1 MKQPYIETGSG
12 PVDVTIAHGEP
23 ILAIEC
29 DCPSDAGQVLTITQ
43 LKRWGTDF
51 KTLGKDVDAELAVA
65 TSAFCCSGWPLT
77 NRRRFVCLVMCS
89 VYRVRERGSERPIL
103 PYLTV

>member
-65 TSAFCCSGWPLT
+65 DSVLLEVPGVRMLRFTPSNASAEYT
-77 NRRRFVCLVMCS
+77 VR
-89 VYRVRERGSERPIL
+89 VYPE
-103 PYLTV
+103 